1 MNGHSDILIIG
12 GGIAGM
18 TAALYAAR
26 ANLSVR
32 IVEKEVCGGLVNWT
46 HTVENVPSYK
56 SIHGMDLMT
65 ACREHVESLGVA
77 IEEVNEVEEVRLDGQ
92 PKEIRTSEG
101 DSFTADVVIITT
113 GRKPIPLPV
122 ETAFEKVHYCSVCD
136 GTAYKDKD
144 VLVVGGGNSAFDEGL
159 YLLNLGVAELTVV
172 EIMDRFF
179 AAEATQDALLGDP
192 RVKGFKTTKVVDVEV
207 TDGKLSAAILENAQT
222 GERTALPVDGIFVF
236 LGQSPNNEWFKDAI
250 ALDDKGY
257 ILAGEDM
264 STNIPGVFG
273 AGDINHKPYR
283 QITTAVSDG
292 TIAALAA
299 ERWLRSR
306 KK

>member
-1 MNGHSDILIIG
+1 MKF
-12 GGIAGM
+12 
-18 TAALYAAR
+18 
-26 ANLSVR
+26 
-32 IVEKEVCGGLVNWT
+32 EKRSGDEAET
-46 HTVENVPSYK
+46 PS
-56 SIHGMDLMT
+56 S
-65 ACREHVESLGVA
+65 AP
-77 IEEVNEVEEVRLDGQ
+77 EETPSTGKK
-92 PKEIRTSEG
+92 P
-101 DSFTADVVIITT
+101 VVIYIMILFIVAFLLMALSFLMHQRSNSEVL
-113 GRKPIPLPV
+113 GELQDSV
-122 ETAFEKVHYCSVCD
+122 TAMQEVQ
-136 GTAYKDKD
+136 
-144 VLVVGGGNSAFDEGL
+144 
-159 YLLNLGVAELTVV
+159 
-172 EIMDRFF
+172 
-179 AAEATQDALLGDP
+179 ATQDALLGDP

-292 TIAALAA
+292 TIAAPA